1 MKPGSN
7 QRRSRGRGG
16 SGGGGGGGGG
26 NNGGQQR
33 RHSRNHTYESN
44 GPDVKVRG
52 TAQQVL
58 DKYLQLARDAQSG
71 GDRVRAEAY
80 LQFAEH
86 YYRIISA
93 DMEAEQADRQRFD
106 RHEPQGQ
113 GAYDAAEQPDLADQ
127 PQPEPRA
134 ERGNEMRG
142 NEARGNE
149 QRGNDARGNESRGN
163 DPRGNDGQGDRRPMR
178 GRRRGGKNEATL
190 AAEAAAA
197 NAMAGDNGG
206 EDVGEAQVVSTIPV
220 SIPNPDPDDDAA
232 II

>member
-127 PQPEPRA
+127 PQPEPRV

-142 NEARGNE
+142 NEA
-149 QRGNDARGNESRGN
+149 RGNDARGNESRGN
-163 DPRGNDGQGDRRPMR
+163 DPRSNDGQGDRRPMR